1 MKFAFGGMV
10 MCHCIADTTEE
21 LIAMMVAI
29 GVQTKWIQKPGTHR
43 EHFDICLAKR
53 ALAVKQG
60 AIEITQ
66 RELALKVHDRRK
78 KN

>member
-60 AIEITQ
+60 AIEISVM
-66 RELALKVHDRRK
+66 ELGRKIRDRK
-78 KN
+78 KP